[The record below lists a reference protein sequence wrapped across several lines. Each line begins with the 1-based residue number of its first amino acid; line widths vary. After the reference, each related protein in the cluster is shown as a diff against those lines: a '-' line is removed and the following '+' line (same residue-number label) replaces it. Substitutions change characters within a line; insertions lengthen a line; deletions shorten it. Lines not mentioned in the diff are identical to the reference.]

1 MELQPQEVLKAILDD
16 VGVAFAVIDRE
27 HRFVYTNKAA
37 LNMFGA
43 TEDLSF
49 VEWRRDCQLQDSE
62 GREIPVGQAP
72 IRRALAGEEVAP
84 HEVRITLPDGRVN
97 WVHAA
102 GHRFSVLGLTGAL
115 VIATDETEQVE
126 LRKALEQ
133 SQRIEAIGIL
143 AGGLVH
149 DFNNILSVLS
159 GNVAL
164 ALSDEGVPEITR
176 TRLQSMVVAIEKGTA
191 LAVRLMQYSRKQDTP
206 IRPVQ
211 INEVV
216 NAALELVRPLIKSRV
231 HVKTEESH
239 SLPAVQADSSKLE
252 QLLLNIIFNALD
264 AMPDGGEL
272 AVRTER
278 VFDAVPDGKHGEK
291 KHFILITVAD
301 TGIGIP
307 ENLLPNIFDPF
318 FTTKPIGEGTG
329 LGLSS
334 AQLIVRQHNGH
345 IRVQSSPGV
354 GTKFGIYLP
363 VHPYSLV
370 KTEGRN
376 QGV

>member
-1 MELQPQEVLKAILDD
+1 
-16 VGVAFAVIDRE
+16 
-27 HRFVYTNKAA
+27 
-37 LNMFGA
+37 
-43 TEDLSF
+43 
-49 VEWRRDCQLQDSE
+49 
-62 GREIPVGQAP
+62 
-72 IRRALAGEEVAP
+72 
-84 HEVRITLPDGRVN
+84 VN

-363 VHPYSLV
+363 AHPLRSFLQFPISNR
-370 KTEGRN
+370 TGEEL
-376 QGV
+376 QL